1 MEDFRTALKHNIQIE
16 KEKQRQKME
25 LMKRKYDK
33 EGVEI
38 IDDVSE
44 IGKDDPETQFKKQ
57 RKLMQM
63 QMKMDSN
70 EAE

>member
-1 MEDFRTALKHNIQIE
+1 
-16 KEKQRQKME
+16 ME

>member
-1 MEDFRTALKHNIQIE
+1 LEDFRTALKHNIQIE